1 MHDSLRLRR
10 VLLATGL
17 VAAAITLAQFG
28 QAGAIAGRESVYV
41 TGRVNQLHVF
51 DGTNLTLSQTINA
64 SAAGAQ
70 FNAIVASPDGSR
82 VYRTSHGQ
90 NQVLAFSTVTDT
102 LVATI
107 PVMGDPRALQVSPDG
122 EFLYVSNLSGTIHK
136 IRLSDGTN
144 VRTIS
149 NGSGTYGM
157 GISADGAFLFVPNNG
172 SNVVAKVRTS
182 DGVQVATVSTGA
194 GAGTRW
200 VHAAGGYVVAT
211 NYSTHKVSIID
222 EATFTELGQVAT
234 GTNPIGVTLN
244 PSATVAYVAS
254 ERSNRIDVIDLV
266 NRTSLRTVGLSNRPW
281 GVATNSTG
289 GRLYV
294 GTYMQNSMFVVNT
307 SSWSVTNVALASD
320 QTMTIAVVN
329 APVNEP
335 TTTTSSTSTT
345 TSSTTTTIAPTTTTS
360 STTTTIAPTT
370 TTSSTVAPATT
381 TTVAAP
387 SSTTSTAVPPATTTV
402 ASSQTTTAP
411 NATTPVIAPAGSTA
425 PPDAVVTTSPARGST
440 AATVVATTTTSTTVA
455 PTTTSTTVP
464 APDAPDA
471 APGEAGATVD
481 GEEINVDVERANNA
495 LVVSAADVTAT
506 VYGTDAA
513 GERVALDADG
523 NLRLEE
529 GDSVVIEASG
539 YEPGSEVAFW
549 LRSTPVRLGVRA
561 ADTSGAVTGRF
572 AVPSSVD
579 PGDHRV
585 ILSGLTAA
593 GGKSII
599 GVGLRIG
606 AYGKESGLNKWLII
620 LPLVLAT
627 MLALV
632 IPTTA
637 RRRRRAH
644 G

>member
-1 MHDSLRLRR
+1 M
-10 VLLATGL
+10 
-17 VAAAITLAQFG
+17 
-28 QAGAIAGRESVYV
+28 YV

-90 NQVLAFSTVTDT
+90 NQVLAYSTVTDT

-172 SNVVAKVRTS
+172 SNVIAKVRTS

-234 GTNPIGVTLN
+234 GTNPIGITLN

-345 TSSTTTTIAPTTTTS
+345 TSSSTTTIAPTTTTS

-381 TTVAAP
+381 TT
-387 SSTTSTAVPPATTTV
+387 STTSTTTSTVAPQVMTTV
-402 ASSQTTTAP
+402 AASQGTVAPTASAPVVAPTGSS
-411 NATTPVIAPAGSTA
+411 A
-425 PPDAVVTTSPARGST
+425 PPVATVTTVPARGAT
-440 AATVVATTTTSTTVA
+440 ATTVAPATTTSTTVA
-455 PTTTSTTVP
+455 PTTTTTTVA

-481 GEEINVDVERANNA
+481 GEAIDVAVERSDNA

-506 VYGTDAA
+506 VYGIDAA
-513 GERVALDADG
+513 GGRVALDADG

-529 GDSVVIEASG
+529 GDSVAVEASG
-539 YEPGSEVAFW
+539 YEPGSDVDIW
-549 LRSTPVRLGVRA
+549 LRSTPVQLGVRT
-561 ADTSGAVTGRF
+561 ADSSGAVSGRF

-579 PGDHRV
+579 AGDHRV

-593 GGKSII
+593 GGKSVI

-606 AYGKESGLNKWLII
+606 AYEKESGLNKWLII

-637 RRRRRAH
+637 RRRKRAN